1 MLALEVDIDEMIAM
15 DRVRKID
22 SRICWALNAQ
32 RKPILKKI
40 KAASLLQVRSLMH
53 CSVDPGLMQPLQI
66 TNLLKAISTRLSLK
80 LWHQTIQLLVEAMT
94 IGNSQTSQQAQ
105 QIVNFQLSSAEMI
118 KAPAL
123 SQGRDLRR
131 SNCSI
136 DLSKQLSWI

>member
-40 KAASLLQVRSLMH
+40 KATSLLQVRSLMH
-53 CSVDPGLMQPLQI
+53 YSAGPMLPLQI
-66 TNLLKAISTRLSLK
+66 TNLIKAISTRLSLK
-80 LWHQTIQLLVEAMT
+80 LWHLTIQLLVKAMT
-94 IGNSQTSQQAQ
+94 IGNSQTSQQVQ

-118 KAPAL
+118 RVPAR

-131 SNCSI
+131 NNCSI

>member
-1 MLALEVDIDEMIAM
+1 MLALEVDIDEMTAM

-40 KAASLLQVRSLMH
+40 KVASLLQVRSLMR
-53 CSVDPGLMQPLQI
+53 CSADPSPLLLQI
-66 TNLLKAISTRLSLK
+66 MNLTKVISIRLLPK
-80 LWHQTIQLLVEAMT
+80 LCHLTIQLPVKAMT
-94 IGNSQTSQQAQ
+94 IENSQTCPQVQ
-105 QIVNFQLSSAEMI
+105 QIVNFQLSLAEMI
-118 KAPAL
+118 RVPTL

-131 SNCSI
+131 NNCSI